1 MTLVNA
7 RRKTIDRFRSV
18 CGQSSGLM
26 LWLSVVLHG
35 MITLVPLKAVPERPE
50 EPVLES
56 FAPITVTRLPQRS
69 RLGLDDN
76 ADSQP
81 VTPQFVPPL
90 PVPQLVA
97 PQPVEPIEPSSVP
110 EPVITEFPIDVGT
123 ENTLIVSGDIVTE
136 DTFENGGQNQSSS
149 SSDEI
154 KAAEMVAI
162 WEGFLDSVPSETQE
176 SSLEQILDIYN
187 QPGVKALF
195 FDDDGE
201 HKTSVVNHYL
211 LADKTPEQVF
221 EEVVYP
227 KFHDQQ
233 GFDVQEYGEFAGGPV
248 YQIMQGEIVHYLNI
262 VPLARD
268 SVLIVGDRAPE

>member
-1 MTLVNA
+1 
-7 RRKTIDRFRSV
+7 
-18 CGQSSGLM
+18 M

-35 MITLVPLKAVPERPE
+35 AITLVPLKAVPERPE

-56 FAPITVTRLPQRS
+56 FAPITITSLPQRS
-69 RLGLDDN
+69 QPGPDDN

-90 PVPQLVA
+90 PVPQ
-97 PQPVEPIEPSSVP
+97 PVEPTAEPIEPGSVP
-110 EPVITEFPIDVGT
+110 EPVITEFPVDA
-123 ENTLIVSGDIVTE
+123 NTLIASGDIVTE

-154 KAAEMVAI
+154 KAAEMAAI
-162 WEGFLDSVPSETQE
+162 WEGFLDSVPSETQKL
-176 SSLEQILDIYN
+176 SLEHILDIYN

-201 HKTSVVNHYL
+201 HRTSVVNHYW

-227 KFHDQQ
+227 KFYDQQ